1 MCHSTLS
8 WGLHWSG
15 CQKGDAQTFL
25 PADGLFLGMHQ
36 LLLRLSTVGPGLLS
50 PEPSCLVLEAGP
62 GAGGTASEESERPSP
77 PLRWPRWW
85 FWSLAPPQIGCV
97 SPGCGTSA
105 LAGGLAGGAWE
116 SPALPQSGL
125 RMAKGQALMAF
136 PTGKCPPTEWYFP
149 RATFREGRVASG
161 SESPS
166 LRPRPAAL
174 SVTRRFNAAPRS
186 CCVEW
191 GKRFGLMSSLR
202 FKGPNSA
209 AQF

>member
-8 WGLHWSG
+8 WGLHWPG

-25 PADGLFLGMHQ
+25 PADGPFLGMHQ

-62 GAGGTASEESERPSP
+62 GAGGTASEGSERPSP

-202 FKGPNSA
+202 FKGT
-209 AQF
+209 

>member
-8 WGLHWSG
+8 WGLHWPG

-25 PADGLFLGMHQ
+25 PADGPFLGMHQ
-36 LLLRLSTVGPGLLS
+36 LLLRLSTVGAGPLS

-62 GAGGTASEESERPSP
+62 GAGGTASEGSKRPSP

-202 FKGPNSA
+202 FKGT
-209 AQF
+209 

>member
-25 PADGLFLGMHQ
+25 PADGPFLGMHQ
-36 LLLRLSTVGPGLLS
+36 LLLRLSTVGPGPLS

-62 GAGGTASEESERPSP
+62 GAGGTASEGSKRPSP

-186 CCVEW
+186 CCVQW

-202 FKGPNSA
+202 FKGT
-209 AQF
+209 

>member
-8 WGLHWSG
+8 WGLHWPG

-25 PADGLFLGMHQ
+25 PADGPFLGMHQ

-62 GAGGTASEESERPSP
+62 GAGGTASEGSERPSP

-149 RATFREGRVASG
+149 RATFHEGRVASG

-202 FKGPNSA
+202 FKGT
-209 AQF
+209 

>member
-25 PADGLFLGMHQ
+25 PADGPFLGMHQ

-62 GAGGTASEESERPSP
+62 GAGGTASEGSKRPSP

-186 CCVEW
+186 CCVQW

-202 FKGPNSA
+202 FKGT
-209 AQF
+209 

>member
-25 PADGLFLGMHQ
+25 PADGPFLGMHQ

-62 GAGGTASEESERPSP
+62 GAGGTASEGSERPSP

-85 FWSLAPPQIGCV
+85 FWSLAPPQI
-97 SPGCGTSA
+97 GCGTSA

-149 RATFREGRVASG
+149 RVTFREGRVASG

-186 CCVEW
+186 CCVQW

-202 FKGPNSA
+202 FKGT
-209 AQF
+209 

>member
-25 PADGLFLGMHQ
+25 PADGPFLGMHQ
-36 LLLRLSTVGPGLLS
+36 LLLRLSTVGPGPLS

-62 GAGGTASEESERPSP
+62 GAGGTASEGSERPSP

-186 CCVEW
+186 CCVQW

-202 FKGPNSA
+202 FKGT
-209 AQF
+209 

>member
-25 PADGLFLGMHQ
+25 PADGPFLGMHQ
-36 LLLRLSTVGPGLLS
+36 LLLRLSTVGAGPLF

-62 GAGGTASEESERPSP
+62 GAGGTASEGSERPSP

-149 RATFREGRVASG
+149 RATFPEGRVASG
-161 SESPS
+161 LESPS

-186 CCVEW
+186 CCVQW

-202 FKGPNSA
+202 FKGT
-209 AQF
+209 

>member
-25 PADGLFLGMHQ
+25 PADGPFLGMHQ
-36 LLLRLSTVGPGLLS
+36 LLLRLSTVGAGPLS

-62 GAGGTASEESERPSP
+62 GAGGTASEGSERPSP

-186 CCVEW
+186 CCVQW

-202 FKGPNSA
+202 FKGT
-209 AQF
+209 

>member
-25 PADGLFLGMHQ
+25 PADGPFLGMHQ

-50 PEPSCLVLEAGP
+50 PEPSCLVLEAGQ
-62 GAGGTASEESERPSP
+62 GAGGTASEGSERPSP

-202 FKGPNSA
+202 FKGT
-209 AQF
+209 

>member
-8 WGLHWSG
+8 WGLHWPG

-25 PADGLFLGMHQ
+25 PADGPFLGMHQ
-36 LLLRLSTVGPGLLS
+36 LLLRLSTVGAGPLS

-62 GAGGTASEESERPSP
+62 GAGGTASEGSKRPSP

-186 CCVEW
+186 CCVQW

-202 FKGPNSA
+202 FKGT
-209 AQF
+209 

>member
-25 PADGLFLGMHQ
+25 PADGPFLGMHQ
-36 LLLRLSTVGPGLLS
+36 LLLRLSTVGAGPLF

-62 GAGGTASEESERPSP
+62 GAGGTASEGSKRPSP

-186 CCVEW
+186 CCVQW

-202 FKGPNSA
+202 FKGT
-209 AQF
+209 

>member
-8 WGLHWSG
+8 WGLHWPG

-25 PADGLFLGMHQ
+25 PADGPFLGMHQ

-62 GAGGTASEESERPSP
+62 GAGGTASEGSKRPSP

-186 CCVEW
+186 CCVQW

-202 FKGPNSA
+202 FKGT
-209 AQF
+209 

>member
-25 PADGLFLGMHQ
+25 PADGPFLGMHQ
-36 LLLRLSTVGPGLLS
+36 LLLRLSTVGVGAGPLF

-62 GAGGTASEESERPSP
+62 GAGGTASEGSKRPSP

-186 CCVEW
+186 CCVQW

-202 FKGPNSA
+202 FKGT
-209 AQF
+209 

>member
-1 MCHSTLS
+1 MCHNTLS
-8 WGLHWSG
+8 WGLHWPG

-25 PADGLFLGMHQ
+25 PADGPFLGMHQ

-62 GAGGTASEESERPSP
+62 GAGGTASEGSERPSP

-186 CCVEW
+186 CCVQW

-202 FKGPNSA
+202 FKGT
-209 AQF
+209 

>member
-8 WGLHWSG
+8 WGLHWPG

-25 PADGLFLGMHQ
+25 PADGPFLGMHQ

-62 GAGGTASEESERPSP
+62 GAGGTASEGSERPSP

-186 CCVEW
+186 CCVQW

-202 FKGPNSA
+202 FKGT
-209 AQF
+209 

>member
-1 MCHSTLS
+1 MIFHSDVPQHPVMGPALV
-8 WGLHWSG
+8 W
-15 CQKGDAQTFL
+15 L
-25 PADGLFLGMHQ
+25 PEGRCSDLPSSRWAVPGHAPASAEAEHGGGA
-36 LLLRLSTVGPGLLS
+36 GPLS

-62 GAGGTASEESERPSP
+62 GAGGTASEGSKRPSP

-85 FWSLAPPQIGCV
+85 FWSLAPPQIGYV

-186 CCVEW
+186 CCVQW

-202 FKGPNSA
+202 FKGT
-209 AQF
+209 

>member
-25 PADGLFLGMHQ
+25 PADGPFLGMHQ

-62 GAGGTASEESERPSP
+62 GAGGTASEGSKRPSP

-149 RATFREGRVASG
+149 RATFREGRVVSG

-186 CCVEW
+186 CCVQW

-202 FKGPNSA
+202 FKGT
-209 AQF
+209 

>member
-25 PADGLFLGMHQ
+25 PADGPFLGMHQ
-36 LLLRLSTVGPGLLS
+36 LLLRLSTVGAGPLS

-62 GAGGTASEESERPSP
+62 GAGGTASEGSKRPSP

-186 CCVEW
+186 CCVQW

-202 FKGPNSA
+202 FKGT
-209 AQF
+209 

>member
-25 PADGLFLGMHQ
+25 PADGPFLGMHQ
-36 LLLRLSTVGPGLLS
+36 LLLRLSTVGAGPLS

-62 GAGGTASEESERPSP
+62 GAGGTAAEGSKRPSP

-202 FKGPNSA
+202 FKGT
-209 AQF
+209 

>member
-25 PADGLFLGMHQ
+25 PADGPFLGMHQ

-62 GAGGTASEESERPSP
+62 GAGGTASEGSERPSP

-186 CCVEW
+186 CCVQW

-202 FKGPNSA
+202 FKGT
-209 AQF
+209 

>member
-25 PADGLFLGMHQ
+25 PADGPFLGMHQ

-62 GAGGTASEESERPSP
+62 GAGGTASEGSERPSP

-149 RATFREGRVASG
+149 RATSREGTVASG

-186 CCVEW
+186 CCVQW

-202 FKGPNSA
+202 FKGT
-209 AQF
+209 

>member
-8 WGLHWSG
+8 WGLHWPG

-25 PADGLFLGMHQ
+25 PADGPFLGMHQ

-50 PEPSCLVLEAGP
+50 PEPSCLVLEAWP
-62 GAGGTASEESERPSP
+62 GAGGTASEGSKRPSP

-186 CCVEW
+186 CCVQW

-202 FKGPNSA
+202 FMGPNSA

>member
-8 WGLHWSG
+8 WGLHWPG

-25 PADGLFLGMHQ
+25 PADGPFLGMHQ

-62 GAGGTASEESERPSP
+62 GGGGTASEGSERPSP

-186 CCVEW
+186 CCVQW

-202 FKGPNSA
+202 FKGT
-209 AQF
+209 

>member
-8 WGLHWSG
+8 WGLHWPG

-25 PADGLFLGMHQ
+25 PADGPFLGMHQ

-62 GAGGTASEESERPSP
+62 GAGGTASEGSERPSP

-116 SPALPQSGL
+116 SSALPQSGL

-186 CCVEW
+186 CCVQW

-202 FKGPNSA
+202 FKGT
-209 AQF
+209 

>member
-25 PADGLFLGMHQ
+25 PADGPFLGMHQ

-62 GAGGTASEESERPSP
+62 GAGGTASEGSKRPSP

-186 CCVEW
+186 CCVQW

-202 FKGPNSA
+202 FMGPNSA

>member
-25 PADGLFLGMHQ
+25 PADGPFLGMHQ
-36 LLLRLSTVGPGLLS
+36 LLLRLSTVGAGPLS

-62 GAGGTASEESERPSP
+62 GAGGTASEGSERPSP

-174 SVTRRFNAAPRS
+174 SVTRRFNVAPRS
-186 CCVEW
+186 CCVQW

-202 FKGPNSA
+202 FKGT
-209 AQF
+209 